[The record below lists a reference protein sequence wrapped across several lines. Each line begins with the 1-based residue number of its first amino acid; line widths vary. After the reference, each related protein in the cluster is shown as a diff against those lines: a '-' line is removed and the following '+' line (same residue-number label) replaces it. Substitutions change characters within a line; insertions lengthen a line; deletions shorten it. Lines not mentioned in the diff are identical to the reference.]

1 MKTLLQAPIGI
12 SADAERRWEENYR
25 LVTQDSGRLFLMAGD
40 QKVEHLNDDFV
51 GGTAADDDADPE
63 HLFRIASAAP
73 IGCFAAQLGLIARYG
88 RDYPQIPYLLKLN
101 SKTHLVKT
109 AEQDPRSLQWQSMAQ
124 VRDFLRYSR
133 IRVVGVGYTI
143 YPGSIYEAE
152 MLREAA
158 QLVHDA
164 HQLGLLAVIWAYP
177 RGKAVGPREQDPH
190 LIAGAAGLVAC
201 LGADFAKVNPPLDAD
216 GKMDAKLLGEAVAAA
231 GRTRVICAGGSETTA
246 PEFLQ
251 RLQDQ
256 LELGGT
262 AGCATGR
269 NVHQRSLPE
278 AVRFCTAVHA
288 IVVKGQTAEQASQLL
303 EGPTP

>member
-1 MKTLLQAPIGI
+1 MKTLAQAPSGI
-12 SADAERRWEENYR
+12 SAEAERRWEENYR
-25 LVTQDSGRLFLMAGD
+25 LATQESGRLFLMAGD

-51 GGTAADDDADPE
+51 GGDVASDDADPE

-73 IGCFAAQLGLIARYG
+73 VGCFAAQLGLIARYG

-109 AEQDPRSLQWQSMAQ
+109 AEQDPRSLQWQSMEQ
-124 VRDFLRYSR
+124 VRDFLRYSPL
-133 IRVVGVGYTI
+133 RVVGLGYTI
-143 YPGSIYEAE
+143 YPGSVFEAE

-177 RGKAVGPREQDPH
+177 RGKAVGEREQDPH

-201 LGADFAKVNPPLDAD
+201 LGADFAKVNPPLDSA
-216 GKMDAKLLGEAVAAA
+216 GRMDAKLLGEAVAAA
-231 GRTRVICAGGSETTA
+231 GRTQVICAGGKETTA
-246 PEFLQ
+246 AEFLQ
-251 RLQDQ
+251 RLEAQ
-256 LELGGT
+256 LQIGGT
-262 AGCATGR
+262 SGCATGR

-278 AVRFCTAVHA
+278 AIRFCNAIHA

-303 EGPTP
+303 EGQQ